1 MTAGELRASATE
13 AVDWFERN
21 QEPDGTWLYLYDAD
35 SDQVAPEYNVV
46 RHSGVTMSLY
56 QAAAAGV
63 PGAQAT
69 ADRGL
74 EWALDHLVR
83 RDGWTAVRD
92 GGVASAGATAL
103 LTAGLVERR
112 NDTGDTSHDALL
124 RQLGGF
130 LAAQTERS
138 GAVLAVYDLAA
149 DAPVPGF
156 YSKYYT
162 GEAYWALA
170 RLHGVFPSGR
180 WGRLADRVG
189 AYLAVDRDR
198 AEDVWPPVPDH
209 WAAYGLSETVTFS
222 DRRGGTPL
230 TADEVAYA
238 RRQAGLFG
246 AQARWVSQRF
256 GPWGL
261 VVRGPSVPRG
271 GGYGVMGEAFTGL
284 WRAAQADG
292 RLADLR
298 APIAERAT
306 CTAALAIRAQ
316 SDASDAAG
324 AASPGRVRGAW
335 FRDGETRMDD
345 QQHALSALL
354 RTVPIVEAG
363 TGGPEVAAG
372 TSAAGGGGDRW
383 PAPSVWLWLGVLVAA
398 FNPFRIVPGVPREG
412 RPRSAVIQVA
422 ALGAA
427 GGAVL
432 TLALSLT
439 SGPLRD
445 LLDVSRPALRIAAG
459 VVAALAGVVALFRS
473 APAAEPAL
481 PGWRAAIVPVAIP
494 LTASPALILLALSA
508 HADRGAGVVAGAA
521 AVGAAALV
529 ALVRFVPLGGTS
541 GRVLAWAAR
550 LTGAALVAGSL
561 LLVIDGILDV

>member
-1 MTAGELRASATE
+1 MSAVSSAPGPHRRGVHIGFTARFIRSAAMRRSPWRRVSGAGLVLGLGLVGMFGVVAPPERCPSVTAGELRASATE

-138 GAVLAVYDLAA
+138 GAVLAGFDPAA
-149 DAPVPGF
+149 DAPVSGF

-180 WGRLADRVG
+180 WGSLADRVG

-271 GGYGVMGEAFTGL
+271 GGYGVLGAAVTGL
-284 WRAAQADG
+284 WR
-292 RLADLR
+292 
-298 APIAERAT
+298 
-306 CTAALAIRAQ
+306 
-316 SDASDAAG
+316 
-324 AASPGRVRGAW
+324 
-335 FRDGETRMDD
+335 
-345 QQHALSALL
+345 
-354 RTVPIVEAG
+354 
-363 TGGPEVAAG
+363 
-372 TSAAGGGGDRW
+372 
-383 PAPSVWLWLGVLVAA
+383 
-398 FNPFRIVPGVPREG
+398 
-412 RPRSAVIQVA
+412 
-422 ALGAA
+422 GAA
-427 GGAVL
+427 GGPPA
-432 TLALSLT
+432 
-439 SGPLRD
+439 R
-445 LLDVSRPALRIAAG
+445 RPAARARRAG
-459 VVAALAGVVALFRS
+459 
-473 APAAEPAL
+473 
-481 PGWRAAIVPVAIP
+481 
-494 LTASPALILLALSA
+494 
-508 HADRGAGVVAGAA
+508 
-521 AVGAAALV
+521 
-529 ALVRFVPLGGTS
+529 
-541 GRVLAWAAR
+541 
-550 LTGAALVAGSL
+550 
-561 LLVIDGILDV
+561 